1 MSDETNEMHEP
12 TIPRHLVE
20 ANARLSPAMRDTKVA
35 SPQMTEYHVEQMD
48 SLVRRYSWVK
58 AVPEI
63 ATLVRALV
71 SGEQVVVSRAELE
84 AIKREL
90 MLVSGEAYQSTGP
103 NLVWEALRS
112 PVNRV
117 MRWLTP
123 PSEGGQP

>member
-1 MSDETNEMHEP
+1 MSDT
-12 TIPRHLVE
+12 
-20 ANARLSPAMRDTKVA
+20 
-35 SPQMTEYHVEQMD
+35 
-48 SLVRRYSWVK
+48 K
-58 AVPEI
+58 AVPKMTDLHAAVVFERSQFRGQEPFSEKCLDEI
-63 ATLVRALV
+63 HALVRSLV

-123 PSEGGQP
+123 PSDGGQP